1 MTDAAPTPGDPTGRS
16 DVSTLQN
23 RSRRAAGVASRG
35 GETSVRLARGH
46 DRPVR
51 HRGRAE
57 GCSERSGRPM
67 YGSRAPGSGA
77 APRGPRRTWRERG
90 SERKLTRRIGR
101 RCPGSGADAV
111 SCAVSCGTA
120 NQSRLFV
127 KIRVYLDEN
136 LRLLRL
142 STMCGNRRTVE
153 GRRRH
158 EKYSGRRFARL
169 PPASAPLRAPQTKSA
184 GNDRLAR
191 RHGRRTQGARPDTSP
206 FAEFTPPPLAIV
218 LPDLARR
225 RPLVFLPPPSN
236 WRDRAFDPTMFRPVR
251 GVPTQ
256 H

>member
-1 MTDAAPTPGDPTGRS
+1 MEGTRLREKADEENWTAVPRLGCRCGFLRGFLRHIESVVTFCQNKGLFGRKLKTDRTEH
-16 DVSTLQN
+16 DVRESSN
-23 RSRRAAGVASRG
+23 CRRSRK
-35 GETSVRLARGH
+35 AR
-46 DRPVR
+46 
-51 HRGRAE
+51 
-57 GCSERSGRPM
+57 
-67 YGSRAPGSGA
+67 
-77 APRGPRRTWRERG
+77 
-90 SERKLTRRIGR
+90 
-101 RCPGSGADAV
+101 
-111 SCAVSCGTA
+111 
-120 NQSRLFV
+120 
-127 KIRVYLDEN
+127 KI
-136 LRLLRL
+136 
-142 STMCGNRRTVE
+142 C
-153 GRRRH
+153 
-158 EKYSGRRFARL
+158 YSGRRFARL

>member
-1 MTDAAPTPGDPTGRS
+1 MFRAKWTPDVRLPRSGKWRRPTRTASHMEGTRLREKADEENWTAVPRLGCRCGFLRGFLRHSESVVTFCQNKGLFGRKLKT
-16 DVSTLQN
+16 VSTL
-23 RSRRAAGVASRG
+23 
-35 GETSVRLARGH
+35 
-46 DRPVR
+46 
-51 HRGRAE
+51 
-57 GCSERSGRPM
+57 
-67 YGSRAPGSGA
+67 
-77 APRGPRRTWRERG
+77 
-90 SERKLTRRIGR
+90 
-101 RCPGSGADAV
+101 
-111 SCAVSCGTA
+111 
-120 NQSRLFV
+120 
-127 KIRVYLDEN
+127 
-136 LRLLRL
+136 
-142 STMCGNRRTVE
+142 CGNRRTVE
-153 GRRRH
+153 GRGRH